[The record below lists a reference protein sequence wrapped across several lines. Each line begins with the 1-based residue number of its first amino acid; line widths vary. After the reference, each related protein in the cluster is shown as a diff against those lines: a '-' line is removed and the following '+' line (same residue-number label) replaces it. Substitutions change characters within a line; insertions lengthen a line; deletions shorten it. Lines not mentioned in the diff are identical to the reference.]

1 MTFFTSQDVALGT
14 KLLEIIYIIMGLITF
29 YTGIK
34 NALDKENPSRFGTRA
49 ILVRPWSGAC
59 VWTLDPA
66 GYKRG
71 TDYPDDHTGH
81 PEKSKDWKCR
91 TTDRGIY
98 Q

>member
-34 NALDKENPSRFGTRA
+34 NALDKENPSPVRNRA

-59 VWTLDPA
+59 VLDA
-66 GYKRG
+66 GPR
-71 TDYPDDHTGH
+71 
-81 PEKSKDWKCR
+81 R
-91 TTDRGIY
+91 L
-98 Q
+98 